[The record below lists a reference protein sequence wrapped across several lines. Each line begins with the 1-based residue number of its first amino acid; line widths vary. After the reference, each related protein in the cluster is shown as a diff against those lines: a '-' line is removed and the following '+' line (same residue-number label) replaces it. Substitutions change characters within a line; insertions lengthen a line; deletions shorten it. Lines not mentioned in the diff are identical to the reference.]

1 MSGLMIAAPA
11 SGSGKTVVTLG
22 LMRALKRRSL
32 RLAPG
37 KAGPDYIDPA
47 FHSAASGETCFN
59 FDPWAMR
66 PEFLLAQAESHGS
79 GRLLLI
85 EAMMG
90 LFDGA
95 ADGSGSAGDLAAL
108 LGLPVVLVVDCAKT
122 SQSVA
127 ALVQGFA
134 AYRADVRVAGVILNR
149 VGSDRHE
156 AMLRMAL
163 DAIGMPVLGGIRSDP
178 GLALPERH
186 LGLVQ
191 AGEHAAL
198 ETFVGHAADVMER
211 CCDLDRLVAI
221 ADRASGQAASRAVS
235 SIAPIGQHVAI
246 ARDMAFAF
254 SYAHLIEGWRGQGAE
269 VSFFSPLADEAP
281 AGAADAVYLP
291 GGYPE
296 LHAGPLSSAARFRSG
311 MLNAAARGARIYGEC
326 GGYMVLGDALI
337 DGEGAS
343 HAMLGLLPLVT
354 SYAVRKRHLGYR
366 RVTPVDTGCF
376 AGAMTAHEFHY
387 STVVAEGD
395 ADRLFTARDALHND
409 LGAVG
414 LRRGKVC
421 GSYMHLVDIT
431 ETGT

>member
-163 DAIGMPVLGGIRSDP
+163 DAIGMPVLGAIRSDA

-191 AGEHAAL
+191 ASEHAAL

-211 CCDLDRLVAI
+211 CCDLDLLVAI
-221 ADRASGQAASRAVS
+221 ADRASGQSASPAVS

-296 LHAGPLSSAARFRSG
+296 LHAGPLSSAARFSSG
-311 MLNAAARGARIYGEC
+311 MLNAAARGTRIYGEC

-395 ADRLFTARDALHND
+395 ADRLFTARDALDND

>member
-22 LMRALKRRSL
+22 LMRALKRRGQT
-32 RLAPG
+32 LAPG

-66 PEFLLAQAESHGS
+66 PDFLLAQAERHGS

-127 ALVQGFA
+127 ALVSGFA

-156 AMLRMAL
+156 AMLRTAL
-163 DAIGMPVLGGIRSDP
+163 DAIRMPVLGAIRSDV

-191 AGEHAAL
+191 AGEHGAL
-198 ETFVGHAADVMER
+198 ESFVGHAADVMER
-211 CCDLDRLVAI
+211 CCDLDQLVVLAG
-221 ADRASGQAASRAVS
+221 RAPGPAVLPVVS
-235 SIAPIGQHVAI
+235 SIAPIGQHIAI

-281 AGAADAVYLP
+281 SADADAVYLP

-296 LHAGPLSSAARFRSG
+296 LHAGALASAASFRTGTQS
-311 MLNAAARGARIYGEC
+311 AAQRGALIYGEC
-326 GGYMVLGDALI
+326 GGYMVLGDALV
-337 DGEGAS
+337 DGEGVS
-343 HAMLGLLPLVT
+343 HSMLGLLPLVT

-366 RVTPVDTGCF
+366 RLTSLQPDLFSVPL
-376 AGAMTAHEFHY
+376 TAHEFHY
-387 STVVAEGD
+387 STVVSEGA
-395 ADRLFTARDALHND
+395 ADRLFAAEDALGEG
-409 LGAVG
+409 LGVAG
-414 LRRGKVC
+414 LRRGNVF
-421 GSYMHLVDIT
+421 GSYMHLVDIA
-431 ETGT
+431 ETGA

>member
-22 LMRALKRRSL
+22 LMRALKRRGL
-32 RLAPG
+32 QLAPG

-66 PEFLLAQAESHGS
+66 PEFLRHQAASHGS

-95 ADGSGSAGDLAAL
+95 ADGSGSAGDLAAWL
-108 LGLPVVLVVDCAKT
+108 ALPVVLVVDCAKT

-127 ALVQGFA
+127 ALVSGFA
-134 AYRADVRVAGVILNR
+134 GYRPDVRVAGVILNR

-156 AMLRMAL
+156 LMLRTAL
-163 DAIGMPVLGGIRSDP
+163 DAIGVVVLGAIRSDA

-198 ETFVGHAADVMER
+198 ETFVGHAADVMES
-211 CCDLDRLVAI
+211 CCNLDRLVAL
-221 ADRASGQAASRAVS
+221 ADSRAGLSRVPVVS
-235 SIAPIGQHVAI
+235 SIAPFGGHVAI

-254 SYAHLIEGWRGQGAE
+254 SYAHMIEGWRGQGSQ
-269 VSFFSPLADEAP
+269 VSFFSPLANEAP
-281 AGAADAVYLP
+281 SADADAVYLP

-296 LHAGPLSSAARFRSG
+296 LHAGTLANASGFRTGMLSAAQ
-311 MLNAAARGARIYGEC
+311 RGALIYGEC

-337 DGEGAS
+337 DGEGKS

-354 SYAVRKRHLGYR
+354 SYAARKRHLGYR
-366 RVTPVDTGCF
+366 RLTSLQPDLF
-376 AGAMTAHEFHY
+376 SQPLTAHEFHY
-387 STVVAEGD
+387 STVVSEGD
-395 ADRLFTARDALHND
+395 ADRLFRAEDALGEL
-409 LGAVG
+409 LGEAG
-414 LRRGKVC
+414 LRRGNVF

-431 ETGT
+431 ETGA